1 MKLKIL
7 FTGIILL
14 SVILFSSFFALKD
27 GDNKTF
33 AKNAL
38 LQADIKIDGDKP
50 WDMTIHNPK
59 LYSRIL
65 QQGSLGL
72 GEAYMD
78 GWWDSPSLDQF
89 FYKLLRAELDKKVTL
104 SWPVL
109 FSILKAKLI
118 NLQSKDRAFEI
129 GEHHYDLGN
138 DLFTLMLDKH
148 MIYSCGYWKNAKNI
162 DDAQEKKLDLICQ
175 KLQLKPGM
183 SMLDIGCGWGGLAYW
198 AAKNYGVKVTGITV
212 SKEQAK
218 FAQEFCKD
226 LPVKIIV
233 QDYRDLNKTFDR
245 IASVGMFEHVGCK
258 NYKEFMHVAH
268 RCLKDDGLFLLH
280 TIGGDTSVS
289 SSDPWIGKYIFP
301 NSMLPSVAQ
310 ISNTIEG
317 LFTMEDWHNFSAD
330 YDKTLMAWFDR
341 FNNSWDTLKSKYDD
355 RFYRMWK
362 YYLLSCA
369 GLFRA
374 RKIQLWQIV
383 LAKNGV
389 PGGYDSIR

>member
-89 FYKLLRAELDKKVTL
+89 FCKLLRAELDKKVTL

-198 AAKNYGVKVTGITV
+198 AAKNYGVNVTGITV

-226 LPVKIIV
+226 LPVKIVV

-258 NYKEFMHVAH
+258 NYKEFMKVAH

-280 TIGGDTSVS
+280 TIGSDTSVS

-341 FNNSWDTLKSKYDD
+341 FNNSWDTIKSKYDD

-369 GLFRA
+369 GFFRA